1 MQVASKSVTVYAIHG
16 RTYEFQSSVD
26 SGYVL
31 DVQGGKT
38 KNSAKMIVWQS
49 NGGLNQKWKLNQK

>member
-1 MQVASKSVTVYAIHG
+1 MKKSFVFIVALLLLLTACQP
-16 RTYEFQSSVD
+16 TPEVD
-26 SGYVL
+26 AVR
-31 DVQGGKT
+31 Q